1 MAMLM
6 PVGHKPPEQQE
17 TGHWYSRAGEP
28 RYQVKAKSTGLMR
41 GTTLADAKR
50 EGFVPSVTTVTSIVA
65 KPALT
70 TWLIDQAIHAAL
82 TLPRGDI
89 PEADYIA
96 AIKLD
101 GKASAKAAAE
111 EGDRIHNAC
120 EEAIKTGN
128 CLPEYN
134 RHVAGVLCELAR
146 LFPDVHDWRAEDSFA
161 SEIGYGGKV
170 DLHSPSTGIV
180 VDFKTKDG
188 DFSDG
193 KRLAYDQD
201 VQLAAYQRGLGLPRN
216 KCANLFISR
225 THPGKVASHV
235 WAAEA
240 IDRAWEEFVC
250 ILALW
255 KVQKKFDP
263 SFSAQEQAA

>member
-1 MAMLM
+1 MLVIA
-6 PVGHKPPEQQE
+6 PTGGKAPEQE
-17 TGHWYSRAGEP
+17 TGHWYSREGLP
-28 RYQVKAKSTGLMR
+28 RYQVKAKSSGLMR

-50 EGFVPSVTTVTSIVA
+50 EGYVPSVTTVTSIVA

-70 TWLIDQAIHAAL
+70 NWLIEQAIHAAL
-82 TLPRGDI
+82 TLPRGSMS
-89 PEADYIA
+89 EADYIN
-96 AIKLD
+96 AIKTD

-120 EEAIKTGN
+120 EAFYKGE
-128 CLPEYN
+128 
-134 RHVAGVLCELAR
+134 HVPPAYRAHAAEVGQVLLD
-146 LFPDVHDWRAEDSFA
+146 LFPGVTDWRAEDSFA
-161 SEIGYGGKV
+161 SELGYGGRV

-188 DFSDG
+188 DFTDG
-193 KRLAYDQD
+193 KKLAYDQD
-201 VQLAAYQRGLGLPRN
+201 VQLAAYQRGLNLPRN

-235 WAAEA
+235 WSAEQ
-240 IDRAWEEFVC
+240 IDRAWDEFVC

-255 KVQKKFDP
+255 KAQKKWDS
-263 SFSAQEQAA
+263 SFSREMAA

>member
-28 RYQVKAKSTGLMR
+28 RYQVKAKSSGLMR

-70 TWLIDQAIHAAL
+70 NWLIEQAIHAAL
-82 TLPRGDI
+82 TLPRGDMS
-89 PEADYIA
+89 EADYIA
-96 AIKLD
+96 AIKVD
-101 GKASAKAAAE
+101 GKAQGKAAAE

-120 EEAIKTGN
+120 EWAIKEGHY
-128 CLPEYN
+128 PPQYA
-134 RHVAGVLCELAR
+134 RHVAGMVAELNR
-146 LFPDVHDWRAEDSFA
+146 LFPEVDDWRAEDSFA

-193 KRLAYDQD
+193 KKLAYDQD
-201 VQLAAYQRGLGLPRN
+201 VQLAAYQRGLQLPRN

-235 WAAEA
+235 WTAEQ
-240 IDRAWEEFVC
+240 IDRAWGEFVC

-255 KVQKKFDP
+255 KAQKKFDP
-263 SFSAQEQAA
+263 SFSAQDIAA